1 MAKIEQYSRI
11 INHSL
16 TTAGQT
22 FTVPVSNDHTDETWL
37 ASDLYIGE
45 FGVNL
50 TDDKV
55 YVRTNNGILQIATGT
70 SSGSTA
76 SQAAVFVFNSP
87 NIQISSTYS
96 ADAVTRRSG
105 YFTDLGSSTLRWKDL
120 YLGGSSTNYATI
132 NVNSGLS
139 LKESSNGIIVTNG
152 IINDNSP
159 IGIHTTS
166 QNSTKD
172 RGLHLNSRSTTF
184 VGAGNIE
191 SAFISSVSAS
201 MSNCSSTVVIGG
213 QNVKIADS
221 LNAVVHLGLGY
232 NKFDYDTETIYAG
245 KKLAIR
251 GVADDGSG
259 QYDRSDWITGQELLR
274 TSDALTTDIV
284 TIPWVGTASG
294 GNIVQVKAY
303 LIGTVIDSAA
313 YAYHAEIIGCYTIND
328 VGTITE
334 VGVPILNASSA
345 NWPSA
350 SPDVE
355 MSADSSGVYV
365 SVTGVGTTTIQW
377 LCSYSYHRLINIV

>member
-1 MAKIEQYSRI
+1 MAKIEQYSRL
-11 INHSL
+11 INHAL
-16 TTAGQT
+16 TTAGQN

-70 SSGSTA
+70 ASGSTA
-76 SQAAVFVFNSP
+76 STAAVFVFNSP
-87 NIQISSTYS
+87 NIQIGSTYS
-96 ADAVTRRSG
+96 ADAVTCRSG
-105 YFTDLGSSTLRWKDL
+105 YFTDLGNSSLRWKDL
-120 YLGGSSTNYATI
+120 YLGGSSTTYATI
-132 NVNSGLS
+132 NVNGGLL
-139 LKESSNGIIVTNG
+139 LKESSNGILVTNG
-152 IINDNSP
+152 ITNDNSP
-159 IGIHTTS
+159 IAIHTTS
-166 QNSTKD
+166 QNTTKD

-191 SAFISSVSAS
+191 SSFISSVSAS

-213 QNVKIADS
+213 QNVKIANS
-221 LNAVVHLGLGY
+221 LNSVVHLGVGY
-232 NKFDYDTETIYAG
+232 GKFDYDTETVYAG
-245 KKLAIR
+245 RQLAIR

-259 QYDRSDWITGQELLR
+259 QYDRSDWITAQALLR

-284 TIPWVGTASG
+284 SIPWVGLG
-294 GNIVQVKAY
+294 EIVQVKAY
-303 LIGTVIDSAA
+303 LVGTVIDAAA
-313 YAYHAEIIGCYTIND
+313 YAYHAEIIGCYTVND
-328 VGTITE
+328 IGTITE

-355 MSADSSGVYV
+355 MSADASGVYV